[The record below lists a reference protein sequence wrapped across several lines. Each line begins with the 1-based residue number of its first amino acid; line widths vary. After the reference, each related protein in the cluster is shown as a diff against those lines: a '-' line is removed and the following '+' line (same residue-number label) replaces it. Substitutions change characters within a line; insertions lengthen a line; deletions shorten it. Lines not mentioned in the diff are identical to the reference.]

1 MKTDFTESFA
11 KDVRRLKD
19 QRILQQVEQAIL
31 AIETAETLAEI
42 NHLKKLQ
49 GAANCYRVRVGD
61 YRLGFIVEENV
72 VRLIR
77 CLHRKEMYR
86 YFP

>member
-11 KDVRRLKD
+11 KDLRRLKD
-19 QRILQQVEQAIL
+19 QRILKQVEQAIQ
-31 AIETAETLAEI
+31 AIETADTLIEI

-49 GAANCYRVRVGD
+49 GAANCYRIRVGD
-61 YRLGFIVEENV
+61 YRIGFIFEEDV
-72 VRLIR
+72 IRLIR

>member
-1 MKTDFTESFA
+1 MKTDFAASFA
-11 KDVRRLKD
+11 KDLRHLKD
-19 QRILQQVEQAIL
+19 ERVLKQVEQAIK
-31 AIETAETLAEI
+31 AIETAETLTGI

-49 GAANCYRVRVGD
+49 GAVNCYRIRIGD
-61 YRLGFIVEENV
+61 YRIGFIVEDSV